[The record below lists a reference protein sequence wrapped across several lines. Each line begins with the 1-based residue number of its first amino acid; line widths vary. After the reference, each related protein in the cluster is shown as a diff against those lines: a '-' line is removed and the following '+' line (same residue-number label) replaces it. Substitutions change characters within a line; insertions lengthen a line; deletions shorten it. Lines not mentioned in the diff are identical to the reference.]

1 MSAQAVVT
9 RFAPSPTGRMHLG
22 NARTALFNYLAARRD
37 PRGAFRLRIEDTDA
51 ERSRPEFTSGL
62 REDLRWLGLAWDGD
76 EVHQSA
82 RRAAYDAALDR
93 LLAADAAYPCFCTP
107 AELDRERAADR
118 AAARAPRYS
127 GRCRA
132 LSAEERQRRLAAGD
146 PAALRFRVPESG
158 EVAFDDVVHGPMHFR
173 CAEIGD
179 FVLRRTDGSPA
190 FFFGNALD
198 DSDGGITLVL
208 RGEDHLANT
217 PRQLLL
223 LGALGRTPPRYGHL
237 SLLMGGDGQPLSKR
251 GGAASV
257 AALRDRGYLPAALLN
272 LLFRLGH
279 HGASDDLLDLP
290 AMAAAFDVHRLQR
303 ASAQLDPVQLDGW
316 QKRAAHALSA
326 AERLAWLAPE
336 LPASM
341 DEPRRE
347 AFVAA
352 VAPNVV
358 FPADVRRW
366 LRVVEEDDV
375 APEADARAAV
385 EAAPAA
391 LFAAAAK
398 ALDAPVTFKQ
408 VSGAA
413 AAATGLKGPALFRPL
428 RAALT
433 GRLDGPELGALLPL
447 IGTARARSRLAR
459 FA

>member
-1 MSAQAVVT
+1 V
-9 RFAPSPTGRMHLG
+9 
-22 NARTALFNYLAARRD
+22 
-37 PRGAFRLRIEDTDA
+37 
-51 ERSRPEFTSGL
+51 
-62 REDLRWLGLAWDGD
+62 
-76 EVHQSA
+76 
-82 RRAAYDAALDR
+82 
-93 LLAADAAYPCFCTP
+93 
-107 AELDRERAADR
+107 
-118 AAARAPRYS
+118 
-127 GRCRA
+127 
-132 LSAEERQRRLAAGD
+132 
-146 PAALRFRVPESG
+146 
-158 EVAFDDVVHGPMHFR
+158 
-173 CAEIGD
+173 
-179 FVLRRTDGSPA
+179 
-190 FFFGNALD
+190 
-198 DSDGGITLVL
+198 
-208 RGEDHLANT
+208 
-217 PRQLLL
+217 
-223 LGALGRTPPRYGHL
+223 
-237 SLLMGGDGQPLSKR
+237 
-251 GGAASV
+251 
-257 AALRDRGYLPAALLN
+257 
-272 LLFRLGH
+272 
-279 HGASDDLLDLP
+279 
-290 AMAAAFDVHRLQR
+290 AFDVHRLQR